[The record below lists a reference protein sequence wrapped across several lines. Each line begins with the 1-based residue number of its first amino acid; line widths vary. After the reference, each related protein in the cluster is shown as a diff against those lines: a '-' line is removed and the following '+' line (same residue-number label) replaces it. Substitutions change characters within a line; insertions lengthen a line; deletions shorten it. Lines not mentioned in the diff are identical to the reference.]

1 MKYVSKSQN
10 KKISKTLQVD
20 STYAP
25 ISQSCPDS
33 CQLKN
38 NGCYA
43 SLSFV
48 GMINRKLE
56 KEASGL
62 SALEVAK
69 LEAKAIDESYSGKA
83 VPNVLLRLHVSGDS
97 TSLEGSKLINAAV
110 GRWKKRGGNINGVWS
125 YSHVWKD
132 IPRSAW
138 SNVSML
144 ASVDDYADI
153 PLAIKRGYVPAI
165 VVNTFPK
172 HKKFSIPGSPI
183 DFLPCP
189 AQIKEDV
196 SCDSCQL
203 CLRDDL
209 LKSLNVGIAFEA
221 HSAKV
226 NDIKRRLP
234 VIK

>member
-1 MKYVSKSQN
+1 MKYVVKSQN
-10 KKISKTLQVD
+10 KKISNKYQVD
-20 STYAP
+20 CTFAP
-25 ISQSCPDS
+25 IKQSCPDS

-56 KEASGL
+56 KEAEGL

-69 LEAKAIDESYSGKA
+69 LEAKAIDESYDGKA
-83 VPNVLLRLHVSGDS
+83 VPNVLLRLHVSGES
-97 TSLEGSKLINAAV
+97 TTIEGSKLINKAV
-110 GRWKKRGGNINGVWS
+110 GKWKKRGGAEVWS
-125 YSHVWKD
+125 YSHSWKD
-132 IPRSAW
+132 VPRSAW

-144 ASVDDYADI
+144 ASVDDYKDI
-153 PLAIKRGYVPAI
+153 ALAIEKEYVPAI

-172 HKKFSIPGSPI
+172 NKKFSVPGSPI

-189 AQIKEDV
+189 AQVKETV

-209 LKSLNVGIAFEA
+209 LKSLNVGIAFQA

-226 NDIKRRLP
+226 NSIKKRLP

>member
-20 STYAP
+20 STYQA
-25 ISQSCPDS
+25 IKQSCPDS
-33 CQLKN
+33 CQLKS

-56 KEASGL
+56 KDASGL
-62 SALEVAK
+62 SALEVAE
-69 LEAKAIDESYSGKA
+69 LEAKAIDDSYNGKE

-97 TSLEGSKLINAAV
+97 STIEGSKLINKAV
-110 GRWKKRGGNINGVWS
+110 GRWKKRGGAVSWS
-125 YSHVWKD
+125 YTHCWKD
-132 IPRSAW
+132 VPRTAW

-144 ASVDDYADI
+144 ASVDDYKDI
-153 PLAIKRGYVPAI
+153 ALAIKRNYVPAI

-189 AQIKEDV
+189 AQIKESA

-209 LKSLNVGIAFEA
+209 LKKLNVGIAFEA

-226 NDIKRRLP
+226 NDIKKRLP
-234 VIK
+234 IIK